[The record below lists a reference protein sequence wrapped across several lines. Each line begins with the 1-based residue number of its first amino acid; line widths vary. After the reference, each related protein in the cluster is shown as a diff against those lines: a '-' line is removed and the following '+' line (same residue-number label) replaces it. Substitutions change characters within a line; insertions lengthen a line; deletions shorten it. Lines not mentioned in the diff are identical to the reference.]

1 MKKNYTFNLDIDNM
15 DRIKQMVVFPCSYS
29 NLIDAMIEYLLQSP
43 YAITSMVETE
53 LGKIKQKIESIP
65 E

>member
-15 DRIKQMVVFPCSYS
+15 DRIKQMVIFPCSYS

-43 YAITSMVETE
+43 YAITSMIQTE
-53 LGKIKQKIESIP
+53 LDKVKIKIESIP

>member
-15 DRIKQMVVFPCSYS
+15 DRIKQMVIFPCSYS

-43 YAITSMVETE
+43 YAITAMIQTE
-53 LGKIKQKIESIP
+53 LNKVKIKIESVP